1 MKKLIS
7 SILELNSFENSLFI
21 YSLSFSLLLTI
32 APFCIALVLSI
43 QIFELDASYLIEIL
57 FHYLPYD
64 FIYPFIDYL
73 FIKNY
78 NSLSLLSMFFSLYLS
93 SRCIYS
99 FLLIS
104 SSLEDI
110 HYPLWSLRIYSIYEF
125 IIIYVYILLYMYI
138 STFLSKYTLLPII
151 FYFGASLL
159 GFYTFYHLCT
169 FKKQKKTYGLIGA
182 LFVTISLYLI
192 GILFYK
198 SISIFTNYESIY
210 GPLSSFM
217 IVLLLVYIIAN
228 IIYLG
233 YILNNKFTNS
243 IVKQNRKNTFFKNC
257 DKIEK
262 YIRERVFYEN
272 RN

>member
-1 MKKLIS
+1 MKKVIEC
-7 SILELNSFENSLFI
+7 ILELNLFENSLFI
-21 YSLSFSLLLTI
+21 YSLSFSLLLTL
-32 APFCIALVLSI
+32 APSCIALVLSI
-43 QIFELDASYLIEIL
+43 QIFELNASYLIEIL

-64 FIYPFIDYL
+64 FIYPFIDYI

-78 NSLSLLSMFFSLYLS
+78 YSISFISMFISMYLS

-110 HYPLWSLRIYSIYEF
+110 YYPNWSYRIYSIYEF
-125 IIIYVYILLYMYI
+125 IIIYAYILLYLYL
-138 STFLSKYTLLPII
+138 SAFLSKYALLSII

-169 FKKQKKTYGLIGA
+169 FKRRHKSYGLIGA

-198 SISIFTNYESIY
+198 IISIFTNYESIY

-233 YILNNKFTNS
+233 YLLNNKFSKIN
-243 IVKQNRKNTFFKNC
+243 IKQNRKNTFFKIC
-257 DKIEK
+257 DKIDKEIK
-262 YIRERVFYEN
+262 ERIFL
-272 RN
+272 